1 MIESG
6 AYEIRDTQKGIET
19 VGKFEWYLRATIGR
33 IFYIFHWWIYTSII
47 FSFATHHFLEVEA
60 KENPGKEC
68 HSKIVVGFLC
78 IFPLAWYYAIFST
91 LDWWKGLIS
100 FLM

>member
-1 MIESG
+1 
-6 AYEIRDTQKGIET
+6 
-19 VGKFEWYLRATIGR
+19 
-33 IFYIFHWWIYTSII
+33 
-47 FSFATHHFLEVEA
+47 LEVEA
-60 KENPGKEC
+60 KENPGKEY